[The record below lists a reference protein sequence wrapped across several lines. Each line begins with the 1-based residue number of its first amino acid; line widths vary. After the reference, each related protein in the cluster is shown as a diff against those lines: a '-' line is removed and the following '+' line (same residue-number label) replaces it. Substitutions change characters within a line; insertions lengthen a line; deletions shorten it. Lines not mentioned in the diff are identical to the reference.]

1 MKNESTGLRSGGQVL
16 VDALRINGV
25 ERAFCVPGESYLAV
39 LDALHDAKDDIE
51 LVVCRQEGGAAY
63 MAEAYGKLTGKPG
76 ICFVTRGPGA
86 TNASVGVHTAFQDS
100 TPMILFIGQVARD
113 QVEREAFQE
122 IDYRRMFG
130 QMAKWVVEVDDAA
143 RLPELLSQAF
153 HRATN
158 GRPGPVVVALPEDM
172 LTDLVGV
179 PDAGPAQAIEPA
191 ASPAA
196 LSQLQDLISQA
207 RQPLVVLGGGGWNQ
221 QAVIDIQRFIETQN
235 LPVAGSFRCQDLF
248 NNTLPHYAGDLGLAA
263 GPELVEAVKN
273 SDLLL
278 VIGARLGEM
287 STGGYALVDIP
298 TPKQKLVHVHPGIEE
313 LGRVYQPTLGI
324 NAGMKTFAAQVA
336 NLPAIK
342 PQAFS
347 DWTAQLNGGYR
358 ANLDCPPS
366 PGPVQMGEVIAW
378 LNERLAHDS
387 IMTCGAGNYTGW
399 LHRGYQHRTFRTLL
413 GPTNGSMGYGV
424 PAAVAAKI
432 TFPERTVVAFAGDG
446 CFMMNGQELATAAHH
461 DARLIVVV
469 VNNGMYGTIRMHQE
483 RSYPGRVCGTQLHN
497 PDFAALA
504 RAYGFHGE
512 TVVATEQFA
521 QAFERCLASGKPALI
536 EVQVD
541 PEALTPRM
549 SLSQIREKAQASR

>member
-1 MKNESTGLRSGGQVL
+1 MNTDNNGLRTGGQVL

-39 LDALHDAKDDIE
+39 LDALHDARDDIE
-51 LVVCRQEGGAAY
+51 LIVCRQEGGAAY

-130 QMAKWVVEVDDAA
+130 QMAKWVVEVDDAE

-172 LTDLVGV
+172 LTDRVAV
-179 PDAGPAQAIEPA
+179 ADAGPARRIEAAAAPADLQRLQALLGEA
-191 ASPAA
+191 
-196 LSQLQDLISQA
+196 Q
-207 RQPLVVLGGGGWNQ
+207 RPLVVLGGGGWTTA
-221 QAVIDIQRFIETQN
+221 AVADARRFIQAQN
-235 LPVAGSFRCQDLF
+235 LPVAASFRCQDLF
-248 NNTLPHYAGDLGLAA
+248 DNTLPQYAGDLGLAA
-263 GPELVEAVKN
+263 GPELVEAVKS

-298 TPKQKLVHVHPGIEE
+298 VPRQALVHIHPGIEE
-313 LGRVYQPTLGI
+313 LGRVYQPTLAI
-324 NAGMKTFAAQVA
+324 NAGMPTIAAQLA
-336 NLPAIK
+336 ALAPAK
-342 PQAFS
+342 PQAFAE
-347 DWTAQLNGGYR
+347 WVQRLNSGYR
-358 ANLDCPPS
+358 ANFECPRS
-366 PGPVQMGEVIAW
+366 PGEVQMSEVIAW
-378 LNERLAHDS
+378 LNQHLAADS
-387 IMTCGAGNYTGW
+387 IITCGAGNYTGW
-399 LHRGYQHRTFRTLL
+399 VHRGYQHQAFRTLL

-424 PAAVAAKI
+424 PAAIAAKL
-432 TFPERTVVAFAGDG
+432 TAPQRSVVAFAGDG
-446 CFMMNGQELATAAHH
+446 CFLMNGQELATAAHY
-461 DARLIVVV
+461 DARVIVVV

-483 RSYPGRVCGTQLHN
+483 RSYPGRVSGTDLHN

-504 RAYGFHGE
+504 RAYGLHAE
-512 TVVATEQFA
+512 TVSATEQFA
-521 QAFERCLASGKPALI
+521 GAFERCEASGKPALI
-536 EVQVD
+536 EVQID

-549 SLSQIREKAQASR
+549 TLSQIREKALASR